1 MISLNLIWSSGKIVE
16 MLFAPEEQLD
26 QFLVGNPENK
36 LKKKKDEKKTASYIL
51 SNIRSDYSD
60 VLTAIK

>member
-1 MISLNLIWSSGKIVE
+1 
-16 MLFAPEEQLD
+16 MLFAPEEHLD

-36 LKKKKDEKKTASYIL
+36 FKKKKKLDEKTASYIL
-51 SNIRSDYSD
+51 PNIRSDYSD